1 MSMTGD
7 GISASGNQKKK
18 REWQAKDKVP
28 VVVYPV
34 AGAPVVCSI
43 FCGADELVTN
53 VINQPQP
60 FLLVETEAG
69 SVSLIKKTQIQKLI
83 PEESQSL
90 IYMMASAEGERI
102 SITFLGGLQ
111 SHGVIFLPNGMRASD
126 IANSPDPFF
135 LYRPDDEPPEYICN
149 HNIQQ
154 ITIDPR

>member
-1 MSMTGD
+1 
-7 GISASGNQKKK
+7 
-18 REWQAKDKVP
+18 VP
-28 VVVYPV
+28 VVVFPIAGEPV
-34 AGAPVVCSI
+34 ICSV

-69 SVSLIKKTQIQKLI
+69 AVSLIKKTQIQKLI

-90 IYMMASAEGERI
+90 IYMMASADGEPI
-102 SITFLGGLQ
+102 GITFLDGSKSRGD
-111 SHGVIFLPNGMRASD
+111 IYLPDGMRASD

-135 LYRPDDEPPEYICN
+135 LYRPNDEAPEYICN